1 MEKDQTQAYRPE
13 DLLAWS
19 LEKNA
24 AARAVY
30 LAMDD
35 RDRESLMRRA
45 RRIGDQRAMDDL
57 VDGLLGW
64 QKGHP
69 PYQL

>member
-1 MEKDQTQAYRPE
+1 
-13 DLLAWS
+13 
-19 LEKNA
+19 
-24 AARAVY
+24 
-30 LAMDD
+30 MDD
-35 RDRESLMRRA
+35 RDREALMRRA